1 MPDYPYLHV
10 TFRDGKF
17 FAAYLYL
24 AEPRGQRR
32 PHTKRLSGSILLDI
46 DEHGNPIGVE
56 ILSREGL
63 NADTLN
69 TLLKPYGV
77 RTIEP
82 RELTTAA

>member
-17 FAAYLYL
+17 LAAYLYL
-24 AEPRGQRR
+24 AEPKGDRR
-32 PHTKRLSGSILLDI
+32 PRSKRLSGSVLADM
-46 DEHGNPIGVE
+46 DEQGNVIGVE

-69 TLLKPYGV
+69 VLLKPYGV
-77 RTIEP
+77 RTIQP
-82 RELTTAA
+82 RELASVA

>member
-32 PHTKRLSGSILLDI
+32 PKTKRLSDSVLLDV
-46 DEHGNPIGVE
+46 DELGNPIGVE
-56 ILSREGL
+56 FLSRAGL

-69 TLLKPYGV
+69 ALLKPFGV
-77 RTIEP
+77 RPIEQ
-82 RELTTAA
+82 RELATAA